1 MVKDPEYN
9 MGMLILVSLQTVK
22 CFSVCYNSFQHS
34 GQIQLTFIFSENRV
48 QDFMQ
53 IVSLKPKK
61 FKMFSAEIF
70 IQHVKQKT
78 MAWYKILTITT
89 LSIGTDRP

>member
-1 MVKDPEYN
+1 
-9 MGMLILVSLQTVK
+9 
-22 CFSVCYNSFQHS
+22 
-34 GQIQLTFIFSENRV
+34 
-48 QDFMQ
+48 MQ

-78 MAWYKILTITT
+78 MAWYKIHTRNNTKY
-89 LSIGTDRP
+89 